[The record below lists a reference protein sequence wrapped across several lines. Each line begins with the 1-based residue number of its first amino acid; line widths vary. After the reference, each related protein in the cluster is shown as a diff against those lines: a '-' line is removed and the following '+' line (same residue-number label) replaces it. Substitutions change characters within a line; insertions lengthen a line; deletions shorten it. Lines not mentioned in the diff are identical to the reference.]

1 MNGINERGN
10 LVTQLRIGV
19 IGAGLAFQELHWPIL
34 RGNVERFRITAIC
47 SESGD
52 SAKNAANSVKDQF
65 GYEPVVLTD
74 YHDVLKRTD
83 VDAVLIAVPIN
94 LTPEIATAAL
104 ESGRHVFAEKPLAD
118 NSAQFQTIME
128 LAQDRHLTL
137 IVGENFRYQ
146 RQFYQ
151 MRKLVEDGVIGT
163 PRVYRLND
171 MHYTAPASKYAA
183 TRWRQEGKHRGGYL
197 IDGGTHIVAG
207 MRVMVNSPVVDIYG
221 LLSSFNPVLFSHQP
235 DTLLLNLRYANGMV
249 GQMALGYG
257 AMDKDAR
264 RPKIYGEKGTLAL
277 FGDRIE
283 MWANVTNAAVQEFKL
298 DSNGPGFQ
306 EEWLDFYESIV
317 NGKELLGTAE
327 DAFQDLRLIELGIRS
342 ALEGIVIKF

>member
-1 MNGINERGN
+1 M
-10 LVTQLRIGV
+10 TQLKIGV

-34 RGNVERFRITAIC
+34 RENGERFRITAIC
-47 SESGD
+47 SESGV
-52 SAKNAANSVKDQF
+52 SAKKAADSVKDHL
-65 GYEPVVLTD
+65 GYEPVGLID
-74 YHDVLKRTD
+74 YHDVLKRSD
-83 VDAVLIAVPIN
+83 VDAVLVAVPIN

-118 NSAQFQTIME
+118 SSTQFRAIVE
-128 LAQDRHLTL
+128 LAKTKHLTL
-137 IVGENFRYQ
+137 MVGENFRYQ

-151 MRKLVEDGVIGT
+151 MRQLVEDGVIGT

-171 MHYTAPASKYAA
+171 MHYTAPTSKYAA
-183 TRWRQEGKHRGGYL
+183 TKWRQEGKHRGGYL

-207 MRVMVNSPVVDIYG
+207 MRVMVNSPVLDIHG

-235 DTLLLNLRYANGMV
+235 DTLLLNLRYANGLV

-264 RPKIYGEKGTLAL
+264 RPKIYGETGTLAL

-283 MWANVTNAAVQEFKL
+283 MWPNEANAAAHQFKL
-298 DSNGPGFQ
+298 DSNGAGFR

-317 NGKELLGTAE
+317 NGKAPLGTAE
-327 DAFQDLRLIELGIRS
+327 DAFQDLRLIELGIKS